1 MRLGTWLVAVGVV
14 GALSWAGGASA
25 QDARDLDTHRFTPS
39 LDANGFLG
47 VPGTSTPGSMRPTF
61 GLFLDY
67 AYQPYMPG
75 NIVTNVAHY
84 YPSVEHRVAANVSA
98 QLGLG
103 SRAAVGVLVPAAL
116 YQTGADLTLQPGD
129 SGPPDLAPAAVG
141 DPLLSA
147 RYRLLGAASD
157 DPLLPK
163 DGPGLGVELRGRV
176 PVGADSA
183 LLGAGTTRLGARL
196 LFDMQLLG
204 AGIGGMVGYEGH
216 VHPRHIPKTRVQH
229 ALELGAGV
237 KVPLP
242 SLHPFSAVG
251 ELRGLFYFQAPE
263 TTVLEG
269 EIGLRA
275 ALEEWTLTLTGGG
288 AFIGELGAPD
298 ARIIFGVWYAPAVS
312 DTDHDGVDD
321 DDDKCPPLAEDPD
334 GFEDADG
341 CPDPDN
347 DNDIVPDIDD
357 LCPNVEALEG
367 QDDDEDGCTDAP
379 KPAG

>member
-1 MRLGTWLVAVGVV
+1 LL
-14 GALSWAGGASA
+14 ALCSVRTASA
-25 QDARDLDTHRFTPS
+25 QAREMDTHRFTPA
-39 LDANGFLG
+39 LDAQGFLG

-61 GLFLDY
+61 GLFIDY
-67 AYQPYMPG
+67 AYLPYVPSFSFARPG
-75 NIVTNVAHY
+75 ILPGEDDEPFY
-84 YPSVEHRVAANVSA
+84 VETVDHRLAASVSA

-103 SRAAVGVLVPAAL
+103 ARAAVGLLVPAAL
-116 YQTGADLTLQPGD
+116 YQHDSSESYGQADD
-129 SGPPDLAPAAVG
+129 IAVAAVG
-141 DPLLSA
+141 DPLIAA

-163 DGPGLGVELRGRV
+163 DGPGLGLELRGRV
-176 PVGADSA
+176 PVGADSTY
-183 LLGAGTTRLGARL
+183 LGAGTTRLGARL

-204 AGIGGMVGYEGH
+204 AGIGGMIGYEGLA
-216 VHPRHIPKTRVQH
+216 HPRNLPGTELRH

-251 ELRGLFYFQAPE
+251 ELRALLYFRSEE
-263 TTVLEG
+263 TSAFEG
-269 EIGLRA
+269 QLGLRA
-275 ALEEWTLTLTGGG
+275 GLAEWTITLAGGG

-298 ARIIFGVWYAPAVS
+298 ARIMLGVWYAPAVS

-334 GFEDADG
+334 GFEDGDG

-347 DNDIVPDIDD
+347 DNDLVPDIDD

-367 QDDDEDGCTDAP
+367 QDDDEDGCTDTA
-379 KPAG
+379 KPAA